1 MDEARSEAAAAGAR
15 VALIIVKHQDDPRA
29 DSVRLD
35 EEMADLYAVLQNA
48 RADADDDAE
57 RAAFDRGSDWAMAM
71 YGSLKWIFQAVWPD
85 YDGLPPETA
94 QVLQDI
100 QKNMD
105 ELQAALGQAIAS
117 YRRNCWTS
125 LPLSARVDH
134 ILQLHDILDSARA
147 ECGVEGSLEHFAAEC
162 RRATIPRILAARY
175 KLDRKAFLEARI
187 KPEMFRV
194 PMLRPRVPLARRV
207 IRERSAA

>member
-1 MDEARSEAAAAGAR
+1 MDEARSEAAVASAR

-29 DSVRLD
+29 GSVRLD

-48 RADADDDAE
+48 RADADDNAE
-57 RAAFDRGSDWAMAM
+57 RAAFDRASDWAMEM
-71 YGSLKWIFQAVWPD
+71 HGSLKWIFQAVWPD
-85 YDGLPPETA
+85 YDGLPAETV

-100 QKNMD
+100 QKKMD

-117 YRRNCWTS
+117 YRRDCWTS
-125 LPLSARVDH
+125 LPLNARVDH
-134 ILQLHDILDSARA
+134 ISELHDMLDFARSR
-147 ECGVEGSLEHFAAEC
+147 CGVEGSLEHFVAEC

-175 KLDRKAFLEARI
+175 KLDRKAFSEARI

-194 PMLRPRVPLARRV
+194 PMLRPRVPLARNV
-207 IRERSAA
+207 IRDRSAA